1 MFLANLSVRRSVLAT
16 MLLLTFVVIGAFSYM
31 RLTIDLMPP
40 IEFPYVS
47 VVTVYP
53 GAGPEEIESL
63 VSKPIE
69 DAISSISGLK
79 NTWSYSQEGV
89 SVVLAEF
96 TLETKVDF
104 AAMDIK
110 EKVDAIR
117 MTLPDDVEPPTISK
131 FDIGAIP
138 IMNLAVSSQRPIQE
152 TYEIADKKIK
162 LELSK
167 VSGLAQISILGG
179 RKREITVSVSKDKLK
194 GYDLSIQD
202 VIAAIAAENLN
213 VPGGHITQESDEFGV
228 RVAGEFTSVDE
239 IRNVRILRNDASPI
253 RMSEVANVQ
262 DSFAEVRELAR
273 YNKAETV
280 GITLQKR
287 SDANTVKVAA
297 GVQKTLE
304 RLKRMLPP
312 DVKIEIA
319 RDRSI
324 FIKDMVADLNGNM
337 ITGIILTALVL
348 FLFLHSWE
356 GIVIAGV
363 AMPVSIVSTYTF
375 LYFAGFTINVMS
387 LMGLA
392 LCVGILV
399 SNALVVM
406 ENIYRYLHM
415 GNNPREAAER
425 GTSEIALAVLA
436 STLTNVVVF
445 VPIAFMSGIIGQFF
459 KQFGLTTTFA
469 TFVSLLVSFTLTPM
483 LASKLLKPY
492 SADRK
497 VAWHSSI
504 PVIGKL
510 LQLLDTFFE
519 KWDSFYERAAVGYR
533 RGLEWVLNHKW
544 RVVGICFGL
553 FVISI
558 ALAPLIGSEFFQN
571 SDQGMITVTVELP
584 TGSNLWET
592 QKAIESIERVV
603 SSLPETES
611 SFSSVGA
618 TESEF
623 GGGGTGVNVGNVIV
637 VLVDKSKRHRS
648 DKDITQALRT
658 MLAEIPS
665 TKITVAPVATMGGGG
680 DKDIQ
685 IEVTGDEMPVLISL
699 ANKVSAIVQETPG
712 TVDVDTDWRIGKPE
726 IKLTPLREKAADYGV
741 STAELAGLTRTFIT
755 GTVASKFKDKDE
767 EYDIRVRLDESD
779 RDNTDKIGSL
789 LIRASNGTVP
799 VAELASITHDE
810 GPTQIVRK
818 NRQRMITVTANI
830 SRGTLGGV
838 IGQLRKKTDAL
849 SMPPGYR
856 VYYGGMAE
864 VMGESF
870 ASLFQA
876 LILSIVLT
884 YMLLAAMLE
893 SYVHPFTIILTV
905 PLGAVGVLLS
915 LFLTGR
921 TISIFSLMALIML
934 VGIVVNNGILLLDY
948 TSTLRKKGY
957 GLRDAILEACPT
969 RLRPIVMS
977 NLAAAAAMVP
987 LALGLGAG
995 AEFRSPMA
1003 IVSIGGL
1010 LVSTVFTL
1018 YLIPTVYCLLDRFA
1032 EGKGK

>member
-1 MFLANLSVRRSVLAT
+1 MFLAKLSVRKSVLAT
-16 MLLLTFVVIGAFSYM
+16 MLLMAFVVIGIFSYM

-117 MTLPDDVEPPTISK
+117 ATLPQDVEAPTVSK

-138 IMNLAVSSQRPIQE
+138 IMNLAISSQRPIQE

-162 LELSK
+162 RELSK
-167 VSGLAQISILGG
+167 VSGLAQISVLGG

-194 GYDLSIQD
+194 GYDLSIID

-213 VPGGHITQESDEFGV
+213 IPGGHITEASREYGV
-228 RVAGEFTSVDE
+228 RVAGEFSTVDE
-239 IRNVRILRNDASPI
+239 IRNVRIQRVDASPI
-253 RMSEVANVQ
+253 RLSEVANVQ

-273 YNKAETV
+273 YNRAETV
-280 GITLQKR
+280 GMTLQKR

-297 GVQKTLE
+297 EVKKTLE
-304 RLKRMLPP
+304 RLKSVLPP

-319 RDRSI
+319 RDRST

-348 FLFLHSWE
+348 FLFLHGWE

-363 AMPVSIVSTYTF
+363 AMPVSIVSTYT
-375 LYFAGFTINVMS
+375 LIYFAGYTINVMS

-399 SNALVVM
+399 ANALVVM
-406 ENIYRYLHM
+406 ENIYRYLHL
-415 GNNPREAAER
+415 GKSPREAAEE

-436 STLTNVVVF
+436 STLTNIVVF

-459 KQFGLTTTFA
+459 KQFGITVTFA
-469 TFVSLLVSFTLTPM
+469 TFVSLLVSFTVTPM
-483 LASKLLKPY
+483 LASKILKPH
-492 SADRK
+492 SADKK
-497 VAWHSSI
+497 VAWHSSL
-504 PVIGKL
+504 PLIGKFL
-510 LQLLDTFFE
+510 ELLDKFFE
-519 KWDSFYERAAVGYR
+519 KWDAFYERAAVGYR
-533 RGLEWVLNHKW
+533 RGLEWALDHRW

-553 FVISI
+553 FAISL
-558 ALAPLIGSEFFQN
+558 ALVPLIGAEFFQN
-571 SDQGMITVTVELP
+571 SDQGMITVTVEMP
-584 TGSNLWET
+584 TGSNLWQT
-592 QKAIESIERVV
+592 QRAIESVEQIV
-603 SSLPETES
+603 SSVPETES
-611 SFSSVGA
+611 YFSSVGT

-623 GGGGTGVNVGNVIV
+623 GGGGSGVNVGDVLI
-637 VLVDKSKRHRS
+637 VLVDKGKRNRS
-648 DKDITQALRT
+648 DKEIAGALRT

-665 TKITVAPVATMGGGG
+665 AKITVASMATMGGGG
-680 DKDIQ
+680 EKDIQ
-685 IEVTGDEMPVLISL
+685 IEVTGDEVPVLVSL
-699 ANKVSAIVQETPG
+699 ANKVSAIAQETPG

-726 IKLTPLREKAADYGV
+726 MRLTPSREKAADYGV
-741 STAELAGLTRTFIT
+741 STAQLANLTRTFIT
-755 GTVASKFKDKDE
+755 GTVASKYREKDE
-767 EYDIRVRLDESD
+767 EYDIRVKLDESD
-779 RDNTDKIGSL
+779 RDNVEKIGSL
-789 LIRASNGTVP
+789 LVRANGQTVP
-799 VAELASITHDE
+799 VAELATITHDE

-818 NRQRMITVTANI
+818 NRQRMVTVTANI
-830 SRGTLGGV
+830 SRGTLGGL
-838 IGQLRKKTDAL
+838 ISQLRKKTDTL
-849 SMPPGYR
+849 SIPQGYR

-864 VMGESF
+864 VMAESF
-870 ASLFQA
+870 SSLFQA
-876 LILSIVLT
+876 LILSIILT

-893 SYVHPFTIILTV
+893 SYVHPFTIMLTV

-915 LFLTGR
+915 LFFTGR

-934 VGIVVNNGILLLDY
+934 VGIVVNNAILLLDY
-948 TSTLRKKGY
+948 TGVLRKKGY
-957 GLRDAILEACPT
+957 GMREAILEACPT

-977 NLAAAAAMVP
+977 NLAAAAAMIP

-995 AEFRSPMA
+995 AEFRQPMA

-1018 YLIPTVYCLLDRFA
+1018 FLIPTVYSLLDRFA
-1032 EGKGK
+1032 EGRGK